1 MQNLQLT
8 HVPHVQR
15 FLGFYFEVL
24 KEQSSKKLSHSKAQ
38 FYKVSKDHLDG
49 MFKVWQFFNEQQTQM
64 IFDTENNRINL
75 ANYNESLFAIAS
87 KLDKCLMLIVACGF
101 SINNLVQEPKNNGY
115 VEKVTYLIQ
124 KLKMFVECCEQIHDM
139 PDCPE
144 KQKFKQIL
152 VGQVKTF
159 LKRLSDLQA
168 FEPLLMFNSLD

>member
-1 MQNLQLT
+1 
-8 HVPHVQR
+8 
-15 FLGFYFEVL
+15 
-24 KEQSSKKLSHSKAQ
+24 
-38 FYKVSKDHLDG
+38 
-49 MFKVWQFFNEQQTQM
+49 M
-64 IFDTENNRINL
+64 IYDAETNRVNL

-115 VEKVTYLIQ
+115 VEKVTYMIQ
-124 KLKMFVECCEQIHDM
+124 KLKMFVNCTEQISDM

-144 KQKFKQIL
+144 KEKFYLIL

-159 LKRLSDLQA
+159 LKRLSDLQS